1 MNNTFHT
8 DNIYPHCYKMT
19 RERPTADA
27 GNSKKYQIDVDASK
41 YCKIMENTI
50 YGVGK
55 RQIKLTAL
63 YQCGLQNP
71 I

>member
-1 MNNTFHT
+1 
-8 DNIYPHCYKMT
+8 MT